1 MTRVKASDTLR
12 AQAADLRAMAAA
24 EADPGFR
31 AKLEA
36 LAIRCEKLAN
46 QMQGNG
52 HAKD

>member
-1 MTRVKASDTLR
+1 MKAPEYLR
-12 AQAADLRAMAAA
+12 TQAADLRAMAAA
-24 EADPGFR
+24 ETDPGFR

-36 LAIRCEKLAN
+36 LALRCEKLAN

>member
-1 MTRVKASDTLR
+1 MNAPETLR

-24 EADPGFR
+24 ETDPDFK

-36 LAIRCEKLAN
+36 LAVRCEKLAN